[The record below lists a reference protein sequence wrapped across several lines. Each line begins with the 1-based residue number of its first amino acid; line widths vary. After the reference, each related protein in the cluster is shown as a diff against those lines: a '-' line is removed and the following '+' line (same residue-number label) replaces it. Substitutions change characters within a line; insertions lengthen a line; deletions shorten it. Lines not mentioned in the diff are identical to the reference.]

1 MYSVLGKIDL
11 SIPNI
16 WMSYWCVW
24 EPCDIIFSILYPRVF
39 QEDFLDLTVAVKNV
53 SGLEDALWN
62 MYVEEEVF
70 DYDNLYHC
78 GTCDRLVNAA
88 KVKRDALPFLRIST

>member
-1 MYSVLGKIDL
+1 MNFCGIV
-11 SIPNI
+11 
-16 WMSYWCVW
+16 
-24 EPCDIIFSILYPRVF
+24 FSILYSCVF

-70 DYDNLYHC
+70 DYDNLYRC
-78 GTCDRLVNAA
+78 GNCDRLVKAA
-88 KVKRDALPFLRIST
+88 KVETDPCPF